1 MSDKKIVVKLDSSE
15 LATVLAALRH
25 WQAWQQTFEDRNVPF
40 YPSHEGFGGH
50 FMDHAP
56 LSQVQIDELCERI
69 NCSPEL
75 EPPIVYITVKR
86 GIADIGHIP
95 KGIEVE
101 IVDYDSLRVGGQK
114 EFETYP
120 EESQQ
125 WIIDQNRNNLQF
137 LEHTCGVLAFDP
149 RLQKK

>member
-15 LATVLAALRH
+15 MATVLAALRH
-25 WQAWQQTFEDRNVPF
+25 WQGTVGEMGATM
-40 YPSHEGFGGH
+40 YPWH
-50 FMDHAP
+50 FQDHNP
-56 LSQVQIDELCERI
+56 LTVDQVDVLCQRI
-69 NCSPEL
+69 NVSPEL
-75 EPPIVYITVKR
+75 EPPIVYITVMR

-95 KGIEVE
+95 KGVEVE

-125 WIIDQNRNNLQF
+125 WIIDQNRDNLQF
-137 LEHTCGVLAFDP
+137 LEHTCGVLASDA